1 MPFRTFTDPD
11 IANQQNNLITLCP
24 SCHKR
29 VEQNVRIRS
38 GLAGVAYLLTSI
50 SPLFLMCDYRD
61 IGYFSEPESDLC
73 EKQPV
78 IAIYDQFPGGIGL
91 SANLFDKLDIILQ
104 QCLQVLNDCPCSQ
117 GCPSC
122 VGPAGENGIGG
133 KETAKQILE
142 NLTK

>member
-1 MPFRTFTDPD
+1 MH
-11 IANQQNNLITLCP
+11 NLITLCP
-24 SCHKR
+24 TCHKR

-38 GLAGVAYLLTSI
+38 GLSGVAYLLSNI
-50 SPLFLMCDYRD
+50 APLFLMCDYRD

-91 SANLFDKLDIILQ
+91 SAALFLKLDVILHH
-104 QCLQVLNDCPCSQ
+104 CLQALNDCPCSQ

-133 KETAKQILE
+133 KESAKQILE
-142 NLTK
+142 YLVA